1 MSDVMPRC
9 LEPEAMDIPEEAQAY
24 ASADF
29 GEVNEAFA
37 NRLVEFAG
45 ARDRLLALDL
55 GTGPADIPIRVL
67 ERRRGWHIV
76 AADISWSMLGIAHGA
91 VRKKG
96 VAGGISLIQLDS
108 KTLPFPDRCF
118 DVVFSNSIL
127 HHLPETGHFWS
138 EVGRVAKVGAYILL
152 RDLARPASRE
162 MAAEIVQKYSGNES
176 ALLQEEFFR
185 SLLAAFTPDELRAQL
200 AQAGLDRL
208 DVAMVSDR
216 HWDVFGQLRA

>member
-1 MSDVMPRC
+1 
-9 LEPEAMDIPEEAQAY
+9 MDIPEEAQAY

-29 GEVNEAFA
+29 SEVNDAFA
-37 NRLVEFAG
+37 NRLVELAG

-76 AADISWSMLGIAHGA
+76 AVDISWSMLGIAHGA
-91 VRKKG
+91 VRVKG
-96 VAGGISLIQLDS
+96 VAGGISLVQLDS
-108 KTLPFPDRCF
+108 KKLPFPDRCF

-127 HHLPETGHFWS
+127 HHLPETGDFWS
-138 EVGRVAKVGAYILL
+138 EVGRVAREGAYVLL

-185 SLLAAFTPDELRAQL
+185 SLLAAFTPDEMRAQL
-200 AQAGLDRL
+200 VQAGLDRL
-208 DVAMVSDR
+208 NVAMVSDR
-216 HWDVFGQLRA
+216 HWDVFGQLKA